1 MLMILQ
7 ETRNLLDYLQDS
19 PESTFERDVN
29 NAMRIIKKHYGI
41 ENKLLYV
48 AKEEDS
54 AEVKALVARRLLYD
68 DGKPEITLAIYREI
82 P

>member
-7 ETRNLLDYLQDS
+7 ETRNLLDYLQNS
-19 PESTFERDVN
+19 PNNMFERDVN
-29 NAMRIIKKHYGI
+29 NAIISIKKHYGI
-41 ENKLLYV
+41 ENKPLYV

-54 AEVKALVARRLLYD
+54 VEVKALAASRLLYD
-68 DGKPEITLAIYREI
+68 DGKPEITLAIYKEN

>member
-19 PESTFERDVN
+19 PDNTFERDVN
-29 NAMRIIKKHYGI
+29 NAMHIIKKHYGI
-41 ENKLLYV
+41 ENKLLYA
-48 AKEEDS
+48 AKEDDS
-54 AEVKALVARRLLYD
+54 EEVKALAASRLLYK